1 VTGFLLR
8 HQDRFFQLLEGG
20 RVDLERL
27 MGRLAADRRH
37 QNIRV
42 LVDTPVDRRLFPQ
55 WAMAQIDPLP
65 SLEPILTRL
74 AGTRLLSEVTFEVDQ
89 VIADA
94 RLALD
99 GTR

>member
-1 VTGFLLR
+1 
-8 HQDRFFQLLEGG
+8 
-20 RVDLERL
+20 L

-65 SLEPILTRL
+65 SLPKLRVPRPSPRQES
-74 AGTRLLSEVTFEVDQ
+74 G
-89 VIADA
+89 
-94 RLALD
+94 
-99 GTR
+99 